1 MRILTIIAAM
11 TAAAAFA
18 DCRTLGSNDY
28 SYYRWNGQ
36 EGGTLRV
43 GGGGAMIMLR

>member
-1 MRILTIIAAM
+1 MRMLTIIAAM
-11 TAAAAFA
+11 TAATVFA

-28 SYYRWNGQ
+28 SHYRWNGQ

-43 GGGGAMIMLR
+43 GGGAMIMLR